1 MFPGLLVGSKR
12 ALDGDPTETLTPWWA
27 LPLIALAIM
36 LGVWLFGNVF
46 PLISESFAAGLMIGS
61 AAAIVV
67 AWFLPSDQVLYFAGS
82 VLALP
87 LNYST
92 ARGQRIRVEMARSA
106 GLILGP

>member
-1 MFPGLLVGSKR
+1 
-12 ALDGDPTETLTPWWA
+12 
-27 LPLIALAIM
+27 
-36 LGVWLFGNVF
+36 
-46 PLISESFAAGLMIGS
+46 MIGS